1 MVLSWVQGRASALIS
16 PGIPVEKH
24 RLGAPPFWATDF
36 NVTYPAFSD
45 VGGCPRL
52 QHTGRFAS
60 LDTSD
65 WIGLILG
72 DGACDHLPGITGP
85 VQRTEDVRMVSMRIV
100 KKLNQDQATA
110 AAAVVSATSA
120 DVYLLLVIS
129 VLLVQQLLRFTHVY
143 PRMTSRKRR
152 FLKTFGMD
160 RSSTSLSFMR
170 YAFALLAIILRQTFP
185 GGRLSMTVKWL
196 LSTFAMR
203 VFLMTQFA
211 QDMYESRVIVKDR
224 LAVIDTLQDLADSL
238 THTLVV
244 ERATNLAALFKRA
257 SDGSSANT
265 VWDRSV
271 QTRRR

>member
-1 MVLSWVQGRASALIS
+1 MGGPS
-16 PGIPVEKH
+16 
-24 RLGAPPFWATDF
+24 FWATDF
-36 NVTYPAFSD
+36 NDRLGRLSRVNVTYLAFKD
-45 VGGCPRL
+45 VGGCTRG
-52 QHTGRFAS
+52 QYTGTFAS
-60 LDTSD
+60 LHDNTSD
-65 WIGLILG
+65 WIGLTLG

-100 KKLNQDQATA
+100 KKLIEHQAWA

-120 DVYLLLVIS
+120 GVYILLVIS

-152 FLKTFGMD
+152 FLKTAERTFGMD

-196 LSTFAMR
+196 LSTFAMH

-257 SDGSSANT
+257 SDGSIAE
-265 VWDRSV
+265 
-271 QTRRR
+271 Q